1 MALKNQILNVV
12 SQREDQNSLYIEL
25 KDYIPKT
32 VLNHKNALKGWR
44 YGYNEQYDMVIISK
58 SGQIGQIM
66 KISGLIV
73 ALPLAPEKVYSRS
86 KKIAEQYWE
95 RQEYPK
101 ELQRIQSIFQWN
113 ELPSEFKD
121 RWIDHIESHY
131 DSREQG
137 FWFMNYGEPTY
148 VTGSHWMYLQWSSID
163 VGYPDYREAN
173 RIFFIFWEAC
183 KADIRC
189 FGMIYLKIRRSGFSF
204 MCSSEVVNIGT
215 LARDSRVGI
224 LSKTGIDAKKNQRPQ
239 IRFTNGYLRV
249 ASNKTSLVKFL
260 TSSNMFDKKK
270 QRMESVLPVYTLI
283 NFEEQERQA
292 VDKAETRMKA
302 MKLAMDAPI
311 ENMIPHSQFLGIRFK
326 NEYNVERTDKAIRVD
341 YLNFADKNPDAFIKT
356 YNNPLVKVQY
366 LVNKGINLGLIDITT
381 TKGQAIWGD
390 SKKFIAQIPDK
401 AEPLKFLSELCLTEK
416 GKDFYSQL
424 KSMAD

>member
-1 MALKNQILNVV
+1 MAKAARKTLDENGNLVDIATPEVEIQEVADIK
-12 SQREDQNSLYIEL
+12 IEE
-25 KDYIPKT
+25 PK
-32 VLNHKNALKGWR
+32 K
-44 YGYNEQYDMVIISK
+44 
-58 SGQIGQIM
+58 
-66 KISGLIV
+66 
-73 ALPLAPEKVYSRS
+73 KV
-86 KKIAEQYWE
+86 E
-95 RQEYPK
+95 PK
-101 ELQRIQSIFQWN
+101 EYIFQLTQKFYMSN
-113 ELPSEFKD
+113 
-121 RWIDHIESHY
+121 
-131 DSREQG
+131 
-137 FWFMNYGEPTY
+137 
-148 VTGSHWMYLQWSSID
+148 
-163 VGYPDYREAN
+163 AN
-173 RIFFIFWEAC
+173 RPPYPENFFLRNTDIIYDEESGTERNIRYLEGVNTIFE
-183 KADIRC
+183 D
-189 FGMIYLKIRRSGFSF
+189 
-204 MCSSEVVNIGT
+204 EQEH
-215 LARDSRVGI
+215 
-224 LSKTGIDAKKNQRPQ
+224 LSDAKKNQRPQ